1 VTESDRL
8 RGKTLGIVHAALWV
22 APIANRYTAEL
33 LPGVKVMT
41 ICDDSLEEEFLR
53 IGHVPPH
60 NYYKAAT
67 YIQFLEQAG
76 ANAVLFGCSTMNR
89 TVEYVQPLVSIPVQ
103 QIDAP
108 MMEEA
113 VRIGSRIGM
122 LATLPTTIPSSTRL
136 LKQKADAAGKAIQI
150 TTVLRNDAFQKLQE
164 GDRRAHN
171 DILLGE
177 IDRLSQGVDVIVL
190 AQVSMSL
197 LDDEVK
203 GARVPVLNSGRT
215 GFQRMRQI
223 LEAL

>member
-1 VTESDRL
+1 MAQDSLT
-8 RGKTLGIVHAALWV
+8 GKTLGIVHAALWV

-33 LPGVKVMT
+33 LPGVRVMT

-60 NYYKAAT
+60 NYYRAAT

-89 TVEYVQPLVSIPVQ
+89 TVEYVQPLVGIPVQ

-113 VRIGSRIGM
+113 VRLGSRIGM
-122 LATLPTTIPSSTRL
+122 LATLPTTVPSSTRL
-136 LKQKADAAGKAIQI
+136 LEQKAAQAGKRITI
-150 TTVLRNDAFQKLQE
+150 TTVLRNDAFQKLQQ

-171 DILLGE
+171 DILLFE
-177 IDRLSQGVDVIVL
+177 VERLSTQVDVIVL
-190 AQVSMSL
+190 AHVSMSL
-197 LDDEVK
+197 LEDDVQ

-215 GFQRMRQI
+215 GFQAMREL
-223 LEAL
+223 LETV